1 MSSTLIWVSKVKLLQ
16 KLKMKNI
23 GFIGIGL
30 MGFPMA
36 KNLLKSGYN
45 LKAYN
50 RSQDKAD
57 RLKEFG
63 AEISLSIKDVVTNS
77 DTIITMLTDDTAV
90 EKVMG
95 SDDFISNIKEG
106 ATVIDMSSVNPVITK
121 KYAEILKQKNINYL
135 DAPVSGGTIGAEEAS
150 LAIMVGGDE
159 ETFKN
164 CYELLKKMGNPTL
177 VGPVSSGQISKLA
190 NQIIVGVTIGAVA
203 EAVTLCEKSGTNP
216 NKMIEA
222 LSGGWADSKIL
233 QTHGKRMIDKDFTPK
248 GKTTTQLKDMTNI
261 INAGKAVETHLPISS
276 LVKEMYKDLVTD
288 GHGNTDHSSLYN
300 AIEKINK
307 K

>member
-1 MSSTLIWVSKVKLLQ
+1 M
-16 KLKMKNI
+16 NI

-30 MGFPMA
+30 MGFPMS
-36 KNLLKSGYN
+36 KNLIKSGYN

-57 RLKEFG
+57 RLKKFG
-63 AEISLSIKDVVTNS
+63 AEISLSIKEVVTNV
-77 DTIITMLTDDTAV
+77 DVVITMLTDDAAV
-90 EKVMG
+90 EKVMS
-95 SDDFISNIKEG
+95 SDEFISNIKKG

-121 KYAEILKQKNINYL
+121 KYADILKEKNINYL

-159 ETFKN
+159 KTFKQ
-164 CYELLKKMGNPTL
+164 CYDLLKILGNPTL
-177 VGPVSSGQISKLA
+177 VGPVTSGQISKLA

-233 QTHGKRMIDKDFTPK
+233 QTHGKRMISKDFSPK

-261 INAGKAVETHLPISS
+261 INAGKAVETHLPISN
-276 LVKEMYKDLVTD
+276 LIKEMYKDLVAD

-300 AIEKINK
+300 VIEKINK

>member
-1 MSSTLIWVSKVKLLQ
+1 M
-16 KLKMKNI
+16 NI

-30 MGFPMA
+30 MGFPMS

-63 AEISLSIKDVVTNS
+63 AEISTSIKEVVTNS
-77 DTIITMLTDDTAV
+77 DVVITMLTDDAAV

-95 SDDFISNIKEG
+95 SDEFISNIKES
-106 ATVIDMSSVNPVITK
+106 ATVIDMSSINPVITK
-121 KYAEILKQKNINYL
+121 KYAEILNAKNINYL

-159 ETFKN
+159 KIFKE
-164 CYELLKKMGNPTL
+164 CYELLKILGNPTL
-177 VGPVSSGQISKLA
+177 VGPASSGQISKLA

-216 NKMIEA
+216 SKMIEA

-233 QTHGKRMIDKDFTPK
+233 QTHGKRMISKDFSPK

-276 LVKEMYKDLVTD
+276 LIKEMYKDLVAD

-300 AIEKINK
+300 AIEKVNK

>member
-1 MSSTLIWVSKVKLLQ
+1 
-16 KLKMKNI
+16 MKI
-23 GFIGIGL
+23 GFIGVGL

-63 AEISLSIKDVVTNS
+63 AEISVSIKDVVTNS
-77 DTIITMLTDDTAV
+77 DIIITMLTDDNAV
-90 EKVMG
+90 EKVMD
-95 SDDFISNIKEG
+95 SDEFISNIKEG
-106 ATVIDMSSVNPVITK
+106 ATVIDMSSVNPVLTIKYSK
-121 KYAEILKQKNINYL
+121 KLKEKKINYL
-135 DAPVSGGTIGAEEAS
+135 DAPVSGGTIGAEEAT

-159 ETFKN
+159 ETFRN
-164 CYELLKKMGNPTL
+164 CYELLKIMGNPTL
-177 VGPVSSGQISKLA
+177 VGPISSGQISKLA

-203 EAVTLCEKSGTNP
+203 EAITLCEKSGTNP
-216 NKMIEA
+216 SKMIEA

-233 QTHGKRMIDKDFTPK
+233 QTHGKRMINKDFTPK

-261 INAGKAVETHLPISS
+261 VNAGKAVETHLPISS

-300 AIEKINK
+300 AIKKINK

>member
-1 MSSTLIWVSKVKLLQ
+1 
-16 KLKMKNI
+16 MKNI

-63 AEISLSIKDVVTNS
+63 AEVSSSIKEVVTNS
-77 DTIITMLTDDTAV
+77 DVVITMLTDDSAV
-90 EKVMG
+90 EKVMD
-95 SDDFISNIKEG
+95 SDEFIYNIKKD

-121 KYAEILKQKNINYL
+121 KYAKILKEKNINYL

-159 ETFKN
+159 ETFKE
-164 CYELLKKMGNPTL
+164 CYDLLKILGNPTL

-216 NKMIEA
+216 SKMIEA

-233 QTHGKRMIDKDFTPK
+233 QTHGKRMINKDFTPK

-261 INAGKAVETHLPISS
+261 INAGKAAETHLPISS
-276 LVKEMYKDLVTD
+276 LIKEMYKDLVAD
-288 GHGNTDHSSLYN
+288 GQGNTDHSSLYK

>member
-1 MSSTLIWVSKVKLLQ
+1 
-16 KLKMKNI
+16 MKNI

-45 LKAYN
+45 IKAYN

-63 AEISLSIKDVVTNS
+63 AEISTSIKDVVTNS
-77 DTIITMLTDDTAV
+77 DVVIAMLTDDAAV

-95 SDDFISNIKEG
+95 SDEFISNIKES

-121 KYAEILKQKNINYL
+121 KYAEILKEKNINYL

-159 ETFKN
+159 KIFQE
-164 CYELLKKMGNPTL
+164 CYDLLKILGNPTL
-177 VGPVSSGQISKLA
+177 VGPVTSGQISKLA

-203 EAVTLCEKSGTNP
+203 EAITLCEKSGTNP
-216 NKMIEA
+216 SKMIEA

-233 QTHGKRMIDKDFTPK
+233 QTHGKRMIDKDFSPK

-276 LVKEMYKDLVTD
+276 LIKEMYKDLVAN
-288 GHGNTDHSSLYN
+288 GYGNTDHSSLYN

>member
-1 MSSTLIWVSKVKLLQ
+1 M
-16 KLKMKNI
+16 NI

-30 MGFPMA
+30 MGFPMS
-36 KNLLKSGYN
+36 KNLIKSGYN

-63 AEISLSIKDVVTNS
+63 AEISLSIKEVVTNV
-77 DTIITMLTDDTAV
+77 DVVITMLTDDAAV
-90 EKVMG
+90 EKVMS
-95 SDDFISNIKEG
+95 SDEFISNIKKG

-121 KYAEILKQKNINYL
+121 KYADILKEKNINYL

-159 ETFKN
+159 KTFKQ
-164 CYELLKKMGNPTL
+164 CYDLLKILGNPTL
-177 VGPVSSGQISKLA
+177 VGPVTSGQISKLA

-216 NKMIEA
+216 SKMIEA

-233 QTHGKRMIDKDFTPK
+233 QTHGKRMISKDFSPK

-276 LVKEMYKDLVTD
+276 LIKEMYKDLVAD

-300 AIEKINK
+300 VIEKINK

>member
-1 MSSTLIWVSKVKLLQ
+1 
-16 KLKMKNI
+16 MKNI

-63 AEISLSIKDVVTNS
+63 AEISLSIKDVVTNA
-77 DTIITMLTDDTAV
+77 DVIITMLTDDAAV
-90 EKVMG
+90 EKVMS
-95 SDDFISNIKEG
+95 SDEFISNIKEG
-106 ATVIDMSSVNPVITK
+106 ATVIDMSSVNPVLTIKYSK
-121 KYAEILKQKNINYL
+121 KLKEKKINYL
-135 DAPVSGGTIGAEEAS
+135 DAPVSGGTIGAEEAT

-203 EAVTLCEKSGTNP
+203 EAITLCEKSGTNP

-261 INAGKAVETHLPISS
+261 VNAGKAVETHLPISS
-276 LVKEMYKDLVTD
+276 LIKEMYKDLVAD

>member
-1 MSSTLIWVSKVKLLQ
+1 
-16 KLKMKNI
+16 MKNI
-23 GFIGIGL
+23 AFIGIGL

-63 AEISLSIKDVVTNS
+63 AEISTSIKSVVTNS
-77 DTIITMLTDDTAV
+77 DVVITMLTDDAAV

-95 SDDFISNIKEG
+95 SDEFISNIKES
-106 ATVIDMSSVNPVITK
+106 ATVIDMSSVNPIITK
-121 KYAEILKQKNINYL
+121 KYAVILKEKNINYL

-159 ETFKN
+159 KTFKE
-164 CYELLKKMGNPTL
+164 CYDLLKILGNPTL
-177 VGPVSSGQISKLA
+177 VGPVTSGQISKLA

-216 NKMIEA
+216 SKMIEA

-233 QTHGKRMIDKDFTPK
+233 QTHGKRMIGKNFSPK

-261 INAGKAVETHLPISS
+261 INAGKAVDTHLPISS
-276 LVKEMYKDLVTD
+276 LIKEMYKDLVAD

>member
-1 MSSTLIWVSKVKLLQ
+1 M
-16 KLKMKNI
+16 MNI

-30 MGFPMA
+30 MGFPMS

-63 AEISLSIKDVVTNS
+63 AEISKSIKEVVTNS
-77 DTIITMLTDDTAV
+77 DVVITMLTDDAAV

-95 SDDFISNIKEG
+95 SDEFISNIKES

-121 KYAEILKQKNINYL
+121 KYAEILDKKNINYL

-159 ETFKN
+159 KIFKE
-164 CYELLKKMGNPTL
+164 CYELLKILGNPTL
-177 VGPVSSGQISKLA
+177 VGPVTSGQISKLA

-216 NKMIEA
+216 SKMIEA

-233 QTHGKRMIDKDFTPK
+233 QTHGKRMIGKDFSPK

-261 INAGKAVETHLPISS
+261 INAGKAAETHLPISS
-276 LVKEMYKDLVTD
+276 LIKEMYKDLVAD
-288 GHGNTDHSSLYN
+288 GYGNTDHSSLYN